1 MKKLFLIVGLMTMSG
16 AAFAQGSVNWAG
28 ISPAAMTAET
38 NESMLSP
45 LFGGGATG
53 VGVNGPVAPA
63 GAYYFELLY
72 APYTGVQ
79 ATIPSLAVLL
89 SWSDA
94 GLGATNGNTA
104 GRLAPINGNAGAVV
118 PWSPGTT
125 DSIVLVGWSSNLGT
139 TWGAVSNVLAYWGDL
154 LISSAYLGVSTT
166 GYITPLASSVSPG
179 AQVFGS
185 APTPQGLPIF
195 SLNTPLYFV
204 PVPEP
209 GTLALAGLGGL
220 AFWLFRRIQR

>member
-1 MKKLFLIVGLMTMSG
+1 
-16 AAFAQGSVNWAG
+16 
-28 ISPAAMTAET
+28 
-38 NESMLSP
+38 
-45 LFGGGATG
+45 
-53 VGVNGPVAPA
+53 
-63 GAYYFELLY
+63 
-72 APYTGVQ
+72 
-79 ATIPSLAVLL
+79 
-89 SWSDA
+89 
-94 GLGATNGNTA
+94 
-104 GRLAPINGNAGAVV
+104 
-118 PWSPGTT
+118 
-125 DSIVLVGWSSNLGT
+125 VLVGWSSNLGT